1 MSQRI
6 INRVREAGVVG
17 AGGAGFPTQVK
28 LQAQVERVLGN
39 GASCEPLLMSDPY
52 LMEEEADR
60 LLRGLLLAMECT
72 GAPQGTLCLKG
83 KHPKALAVLRDKVG
97 RGAYEKIDLFEL
109 ADFYPAGDE
118 QVLVY
123 EVMRRVV
130 PEGGLPL
137 QVGAVVC
144 NVETLLN
151 ITRAVEEG
159 RPVTE
164 RYLTVGGEVAEPL
177 ILKVPI
183 GLSVGEVIACAG
195 GARLGEFRVV
205 LGGPMMGQVVS
216 DLATPVS
223 KTTSGVLVLAPDHPV
238 VVDKIKD
245 PVRLRNMTRLACCQC
260 SRCTDMCPRFL
271 LGHSLN
277 PHKIMRQLGS
287 SSPAAREIQ
296 KEALICSECGVCE
309 KYACPMM
316 ISPREVNAQ
325 IKRELLTQGV
335 KRPTVREDYRPSAF
349 REGRRIPTRRLMERL
364 QIKKYDQHPRFDSR
378 EIPVDRVSIPL
389 KQHLGAPARAVVKP
403 GDRVERGDLL
413 GEIPD
418 QALGARIHA
427 SLAGRVVSV
436 DGQVVIQRGKG

>member
-1 MSQRI
+1 MSQGI

-123 EVMRRVV
+123 EVMGRVV

-137 QVGAVVC
+137 QVGAVVS

-151 ITRAVEEG
+151 IARAVEEG
-159 RPVTE
+159 HPVTE

-223 KTTSGVLVLAPDHPV
+223 KTTSGILVLAPDHPV

-245 PVRLRNMTRLACCQC
+245 PVRLRNITRLACCQC

-287 SSPAAREIQ
+287 NAPAAREIQ
-296 KEALICSECGVCE
+296 KDALICSECGVCE

-325 IKRELLTQGV
+325 IKRELLAQGV

-349 REGRRIPTRRLMERL
+349 REGRRIPTQRLMERL
-364 QIKKYDQHPRFDSR
+364 QIKKYDRHPLFDSR

-389 KQHLGAPARAVVKP
+389 KQHLGAPARPVVKP
-403 GDRVERGDLL
+403 GDRVKRGDLL

-436 DGQVVIQRGKG
+436 DGQVVIQREKG

>member
-1 MSQRI
+1 
-6 INRVREAGVVG
+6 
-17 AGGAGFPTQVK
+17 
-28 LQAQVERVLGN
+28 VERVLAN

-52 LMEEEADR
+52 LVEQEADR
-60 LLRGLLLAMECT
+60 ILRGLLRVMECT

-83 KHPKALAVLRDKVG
+83 KHQKAVDVLQKKVG
-97 RGAYEKIDLFEL
+97 RGAYEKIDLFTL

-123 EVMRRVV
+123 EVMGRVV

-137 QVGAVVC
+137 QVGAVVS

-151 ITRAVEEG
+151 IDRAVEEG

-177 ILKVPI
+177 ILKVPL
-183 GLSVGEVIACAG
+183 GLSVGEVITAAG

-216 DLATPVS
+216 DLSTPVS

-238 VVDKIKD
+238 VLDKVKD
-245 PVRLRNMTRLACCQC
+245 PARLRNITRLACCQC
-260 SRCTDMCPRFL
+260 SRCTDMCPRYL

-287 SSPAAREIQ
+287 TSPAALESQ
-296 KEALICSECGVCE
+296 KDALICSECGVCE

-325 IKRELLTQGV
+325 IKRALLAQGV
-335 KRPTVREDYRPSAF
+335 KRPTIREDYRPSAF
-349 REGRRIPTRRLMERL
+349 REGRKIPTQRLMERL
-364 QIKKYDQHPRFDSR
+364 QIKKYDRHPRFDSR
-378 EIPVDRVSIPL
+378 EIPADRVSIPL
-389 KQHLGAPARAVVKP
+389 KQHLGAPARPVVKP
-403 GDRVERGDLL
+403 GDRVKKGDLL
-413 GEIPD
+413 GEIPEK
-418 QALGARIHA
+418 ALGARIHA

-436 DGQVVIQRGKG
+436 DDQVVIQRGKG